1 MFEFFLLNIKVS
13 KSAAFHT
20 PCGWKILILYSKSAS
35 QHHFAHHMCL
45 IFCFVSAQSA
55 NQQPFTHHMVL
66 KICQLKPSQQVSSF
80 SHIIFLENVG
90 SSFEVS
96 KSVPIH
102 TPHVFEFFLLSIKVS
117 KSSAFHTPHTFYF
130 FFLFDQ
136 SQLKL
141 QFKKYG

>member
-1 MFEFFLLNIKVS
+1 MCLIFFLLNIKVS

-20 PCGWKILILYSKSAS
+20 PYGWKILILYSKSAS

-90 SSFEVS
+90 SLFEVS

-102 TPHVFEFFLLSIKVS
+102 TPHVFEFFFFFPSKSASHQLSTHHMCFIFSSYLIKVS
-117 KSSAFHTPHTFYF
+117 
-130 FFLFDQ
+130 
-136 SQLKL
+136 
-141 QFKKYG
+141 